1 MSETRRFDS
10 LERVVRDTRRL
21 VDDTATTVLA
31 RLGSHTHPGGAG
43 GTVAD
48 ATTTAKG
55 IVQLAGDLAG
65 TAAAPTVPGLAGK
78 AAAAHGHPYQPLDL
92 DLTDIAALSPSDG
105 TFLKRVTGAWNAS
118 TLAKSDVGLGSV
130 DNTTDAAKP
139 ISDATQTAL
148 DAKAPLN
155 LGSVSSYV
163 GTAQTTTSTTYTDLA
178 TVGPTCTVTLSAV
191 RRVLIWHRAN
201 CFQTSTTANRVFM
214 SIVFS
219 GATVGG
225 GSDLFALIHNG
236 SGQEE
241 SYGTVSYANLN
252 AGTTTI
258 TAKYR
263 VFGGT
268 GRFTERIMV
277 VIPV

>member
-1 MSETRRFDS
+1 LSETRRFDS

-78 AAAAHGHPYQPLDL
+78 AAAAHGHPYQPLDS
-92 DLTDIAALSPSDG
+92 DLTDIAVLSPSDG
-105 TFLKRVTGAWNAS
+105 TFLKRVTGAWNTAA
-118 TLAKSDVGLGSV
+118 LVKGDVGLGNV
-130 DNTTDAAKP
+130 NNTTDAEKP
-139 ISDATQTAL
+139 VSDATQTAL

-163 GTAQTTTSTTYTDLA
+163 GTAQTTTSTAYTDLA
-178 TVGPTCTVTLSAV
+178 TVGPTCTVTLSAA

-214 SIVFS
+214 SFTFS
-219 GATVGG
+219 GATVSAA
-225 GSDLFALIHNG
+225 SDVFALIHNG

-241 SYGTVSYANLN
+241 SYGTVVYADLN